1 MKRLILGEN
10 DRLGPWICERLGTE
24 WLPGRGHCMG
34 MEEEGEITAGV
45 LFDSYNGASVCMHVA
60 ANPGKRWMNR
70 EMLWYAFAYPFLQ
83 LRVKKILGIVASADH
98 HTRKFDEHLGF
109 VLEATL
115 KDAHPQGDLL
125 LYTMTREQC
134 RWLDRPSIQQSDW
147 EQDG

>member
-1 MKRLILGEN
+1 
-10 DRLGPWICERLGTE
+10 
-24 WLPGRGHCMG
+24 MG